1 MLRRVMILMAAASTT
16 LLRAQTADPAELF
29 KQSCAMCHEG
39 GADSRAPSVEALR
52 QRSPEAIVTALVS
65 GAMRIQGSRLGGA
78 ERRALAEY
86 LAGRKINTDVAG
98 AAMGRC
104 PAQTTFSPG
113 TGASWNGWGKDSSNT
128 RFQPAAQA
136 GITAEQLPRLK
147 LKWAFGFPD
156 ATSAWAQPSV
166 VGGRV
171 FVGSHN
177 GTVYSLDA
185 KTGCIY
191 WTFTAGGGVRNA
203 MVIGPRA
210 GGSGYAVYFG
220 DTSATA
226 YALDAA
232 TGQKLWSRKVDDHPL
247 ARITGT
253 PTLYRGQLYVGV
265 SSYEEAAGARPDYGC
280 CTFRGSLSA
289 LDAKT
294 GATVWKTYTV
304 PEAKPRGKSSLGVT
318 LYGPAGAGIWSTPA
332 IDAKRRVVYAATG
345 NTYSDP
351 QLPTSDA
358 VIAFDMATGKIKWTR
373 QVTPKDVWI
382 TTCVTGSTN
391 PNCPEEAGGD
401 FDFGNAPILTTM
413 RNRRE
418 VIIIGQKSGVGYAL
432 DPAAEGELL
441 WQYRAGEGSTLGGME
456 WGSAVDGE
464 NAYFP
469 VSDMY
474 ASKPGGLHAV
484 NLMTGKP
491 VWVAPP
497 VTPKCANERGCSAAQ
512 SAAITVLP
520 GLVFSGANDG
530 VLRAYATKDG
540 AIVWQFDTNGEFTT
554 VNGVPAK
561 GASMI
566 GPGPV
571 IVGGMLFV
579 NSGYAGFG
587 GREGNVL
594 LALGLE

>member
-1 MLRRVMILMAAASTT
+1 MLDMLRRVMILMAAASTI

-98 AAMGRC
+98 AATGRC
-104 PAQTTFSPG
+104 SAQTTFSPG

-185 KTGCIY
+185 KSGCIY

-210 GGSGYAVYFG
+210 GGAYAVYFG

-304 PEAKPRGKSSLGVT
+304 PRSPSPEAR
-318 LYGPAGAGIWSTPA
+318 
-332 IDAKRRVVYAATG
+332 
-345 NTYSDP
+345 
-351 QLPTSDA
+351 
-358 VIAFDMATGKIKWTR
+358 
-373 QVTPKDVWI
+373 
-382 TTCVTGSTN
+382 
-391 PNCPEEAGGD
+391 
-401 FDFGNAPILTTM
+401 
-413 RNRRE
+413 
-418 VIIIGQKSGVGYAL
+418 AL
-432 DPAAEGELL
+432 
-441 WQYRAGEGSTLGGME
+441 
-456 WGSAVDGE
+456 
-464 NAYFP
+464 
-469 VSDMY
+469 
-474 ASKPGGLHAV
+474 
-484 NLMTGKP
+484 
-491 VWVAPP
+491 
-497 VTPKCANERGCSAAQ
+497 
-512 SAAITVLP
+512 
-520 GLVFSGANDG
+520 
-530 VLRAYATKDG
+530 
-540 AIVWQFDTNGEFTT
+540 
-554 VNGVPAK
+554 
-561 GASMI
+561 
-566 GPGPV
+566 
-571 IVGGMLFV
+571 
-579 NSGYAGFG
+579 
-587 GREGNVL
+587 
-594 LALGLE
+594 